1 MAGSAAFTS
10 INILEMSEGALDES
24 EREDAGSIVDEA
36 VNEGDPYAS
45 DANAAAPVLDRKVA
59 DSKTKKQPNLPSLI
73 ASKISELE
81 KENTRDEEEEK
92 EIARAVKAEHRKLS
106 TLVSETDTEIGK
118 VTLLQR
124 KYTSLFQDMQ
134 RLEREHARQRSKSE
148 KSSKEFSASKIELN
162 KAVNMKHKL
171 ETLCR
176 ELQKEN
182 KRVKEDSK
190 RLAQS
195 EQQKRVELNNK
206 FETTIF
212 EIKTKMDEDSGAA
225 GKRRFEDNELK
236 DKFKSFLE
244 QYELR
249 EQHFH
254 ATLRTKELEVQL
266 NQACA
271 EKFKKTSDLN
281 EQRAKTLHSQVSTF
295 SETESE
301 LRSQLNI
308 YVEKFKQVEDTLNN
322 SNDLFLNFR
331 KEMETMTKKTKK
343 LEKENALIRS
353 KCDTANK
360 SILEMAEERAKYRKE
375 IETLKQKSTKLE
387 NLCRALQTERSRANP
402 PSSGSNQNGSTTN
415 GQPRNGTSDE
425 ANQENKG
432 QNQAVVHDDEPSEG
446 SLADDYSEASFDI
459 DDHGSI
465 GQPPRGPLPN
475 EVILGFL
482 KVSNEEEKLIREK

>member
-1 MAGSAAFTS
+1 MSDSTADERERIDSSAIEA
-10 INILEMSEGALDES
+10 ALDDLDSELTES
-24 EREDAGSIVDEA
+24 TPGMPDE
-36 VNEGDPYAS
+36 
-45 DANAAAPVLDRKVA
+45 K
-59 DSKTKKQPNLPSLI
+59 KTSTSGGTNFSTNLTSLI

-81 KENTRDEEEEK
+81 KETVKDEEEEK

-124 KYTSLFQDMQ
+124 KYTNLFQDMQ
-134 RLEREHARQRSKSE
+134 RLEREHARQRAKSE
-148 KSSKEFSASKIELN
+148 KFTKEFSSSKIELN
-162 KAVNMKHKL
+162 KALNMKHKL

-206 FETTIF
+206 FETTIL
-212 EIKTKMDEDSGAA
+212 EIKTKMDEDSGLV
-225 GKRRFEDNELK
+225 GRKKLEDNELK

-244 QYELR
+244 QYDQREKHFQSILR
-249 EQHFH
+249 VKDIEIQLSQARLEQFRK
-254 ATLRTKELEVQL
+254 ASE
-266 NQACA
+266 
-271 EKFKKTSDLN
+271 SN
-281 EQRAKTLHSQVSTF
+281 EIRAKTLHSQVSTF

-308 YVEKFKQVEDTLNN
+308 YVDKFKQVEDTLNN

-375 IETLKQKSTKLE
+375 IEALKHKNSKLE
-387 NLCRALQTERSRANP
+387 SLCRALQHERSN
-402 PSSGSNQNGSTTN
+402 SSAVSGKQQVTN
-415 GQPRNGTSDE
+415 GTATVNGKLEPKPSTDPPIVQSSQHVPEEQFHDSLE
-425 ANQENKG
+425 DDCSEESFELENE
-432 QNQAVVHDDEPSEG
+432 NA
-446 SLADDYSEASFDI
+446 ADMPQVAESSSN
-459 DDHGSI
+459 SI
-465 GQPPRGPLPN
+465 A
-475 EVILGFL
+475 GFL
-482 KVSNEEEKLIREK
+482 KVTEDEEKLIRQK

>member
-1 MAGSAAFTS
+1 
-10 INILEMSEGALDES
+10 MSDEALDEL
-24 EREDAGSIVDEA
+24 ERDESGSQTESLT
-36 VNEGDPYAS
+36 NEGDNLGADNQLSTVSSERKSSP
-45 DANAAAPVLDRKVA
+45 DRN
-59 DSKTKKQPNLPSLI
+59 KKPSNLPSLI

-81 KENTRDEEEEK
+81 KESTRDGEDEK

-106 TLVSETDTEIGK
+106 TLVSETDTEIDK

-134 RLEREHARQRSKSE
+134 RLEREHARQRIKSE
-148 KSSKEFSASKIELN
+148 KSLRESTTAKIEFN

-212 EIKTKMDEDSGAA
+212 EIKTKMDEDSGLT
-225 GKRRFEDNELK
+225 GKRRLDDNDLK
-236 DKFKSFLE
+236 VKFKSFLE
-244 QYELR
+244 QYEIR
-249 EQHFH
+249 EKHFH
-254 ATLRTKELEVQL
+254 NSLRVKELEIRL
-266 NQACA
+266 NQAQA
-271 EKFKKTSDLN
+271 EKSQKTSDLN
-281 EQRAKTLHSQVSTF
+281 EQRAKTLHAQVSTF

-331 KEMETMTKKTKK
+331 KEMETMTRKTKK

-360 SILEMAEERAKYRKE
+360 NILEMAEERAKYRKE
-375 IETLKQKSTKLE
+375 IDALKQKSVKLE
-387 NLCRALQTERSRANP
+387 NLCRALQNERSKYSHANVDDKRDRKTNRGTTSEDDNNADKL
-402 PSSGSNQNGSTTN
+402 PSPESASAILNNGRFDECPEDECSE
-415 GQPRNGTSDE
+415 TSFE
-425 ANQENKG
+425 IEQSLTQENG
-432 QNQAVVHDDEPSEG
+432 NTS
-446 SLADDYSEASFDI
+446 S
-459 DDHGSI
+459 
-465 GQPPRGPLPN
+465 N
-475 EVILGFL
+475 NVILGFL
-482 KVSNEEEKLIREK
+482 KVTEEEEGYIREK

>member
-1 MAGSAAFTS
+1 
-10 INILEMSEGALDES
+10 MSEGGLDDASEKEDSNSLLDDSANDTEDMALGEPS
-24 EREDAGSIVDEA
+24 QSSMS
-36 VNEGDPYAS
+36 S
-45 DANAAAPVLDRKVA
+45 DRRHTDG
-59 DSKTKKQPNLPSLI
+59 KTKKPSNLPSLI

-81 KENTRDEEEEK
+81 KETTKDEEEEK

-134 RLEREHARQRSKSE
+134 RLEREHARQRTKSE
-148 KSSKEFSASKIELN
+148 KASKEINASKTELN
-162 KAVNMKHKL
+162 KAVSMKHKL

-212 EIKTKMDEDSGAA
+212 EIKTKMDEESGIA

-249 EQHFH
+249 EQHYH
-254 ATLRTKELEVQL
+254 STLRAKELEVQL
-266 NQACA
+266 NQARA
-271 EKFKKTSDLN
+271 EQYKKSSELN

-360 SILEMAEERAKYRKE
+360 NILEMAEERAKYRKE
-375 IETLKQKSTKLE
+375 IESLKQKSTKLE
-387 NLCRALQTERSRANP
+387 SLCRALQLDRARANP
-402 PSSGSNQNGSTTN
+402 STQNSVQNAEGSKDRTAVTN
-415 GQPRNGTSDE
+415 GE
-425 ANQENKG
+425 HKANQS
-432 QNQAVVHDDEPSEG
+432 AEPKSVEQYEG
-446 SLADDYSEASFDI
+446 SAEDEYSDNSFDLEVT
-459 DDHGSI
+459 GSI
-465 GQPPRGPLPN
+465 DRAVEPVN
-475 EVILGFL
+475 SNVILGFL
-482 KVSNEEEKLIREK
+482 KVNAEEERLIREK

>member
-1 MAGSAAFTS
+1 M
-10 INILEMSEGALDES
+10 DES
-24 EREDAGSIVDEA
+24 EREDSASIEDAFNDSETGLGEPIAGVPTEKIVS
-36 VNEGDPYAS
+36 NTTP
-45 DANAAAPVLDRKVA
+45 
-59 DSKTKKQPNLPSLI
+59 KKQSNLPSLI

-81 KENTRDEEEEK
+81 RENIKDEEEEK

-134 RLEREHARQRSKSE
+134 RLEREHARQRAKSE
-148 KSSKEFSASKIELN
+148 KSSKDYSTSKAELS

-212 EIKTKMDEDSGAA
+212 EIKTKMDEDSGLV

-236 DKFKSFLE
+236 DKFRSFLE

-254 ATLRTKELEVQL
+254 NTLRTKELEVQL
-266 NQACA
+266 HQARA
-271 EKFKKTSDLN
+271 EQFRKMSEAN
-281 EQRAKTLHSQVSTF
+281 ETRARTLHSQVSTF

-375 IETLKQKSTKLE
+375 IEVLKHKSTKLE
-387 NLCRALQTERSRANP
+387 NLCRALQHERTKSSPAPVANT
-402 PSSGSNQNGSTTN
+402 NGSINAN
-415 GQPRNGTSDE
+415 GS
-425 ANQENKG
+425 A
-432 QNQAVVHDDEPSEG
+432 DEPQISEARPQ
-446 SLADDYSEASFDI
+446 SLVHSADAEHEISDDGEYSEASFEMDE
-459 DDHGSI
+459 DV
-465 GQPPRGPLPN
+465 GPEGTMHNLQSNP
-475 EVILGFL
+475 IAGFL
-482 KVSNEEEKLIREK
+482 KVSIDEEKLIREK